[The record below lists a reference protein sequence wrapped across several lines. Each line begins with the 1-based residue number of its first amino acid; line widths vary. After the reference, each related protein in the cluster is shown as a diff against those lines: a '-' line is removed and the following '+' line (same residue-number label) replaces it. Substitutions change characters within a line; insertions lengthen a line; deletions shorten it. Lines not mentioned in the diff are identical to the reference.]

1 METRLSD
8 EHIPLLEFPARHRR
22 EPQLYILEPTS
33 SRMKGSVDAD
43 HRSASRNFVLPEG
56 WTVEEIQRRNSSHI
70 DKTYLSNAGNGTAA
84 SVSKQRRTHVV
95 KKNHRSA
102 TVSKVHS
109 KQVPR
114 LSIWNGT
121 RFETVVI
128 DPQPPKTVKWVFN
141 GPEGNKFSAH
151 VNGSDVSTSVKQTW
165 SETFV
170 SLIQD
175 RY

>member
-1 METRLSD
+1 MRIIALLPGISFCLKDGPLRRFRGET
-8 EHIPLLEFPARHRR
+8 LLILISNH
-22 EPQLYILEPTS
+22 LYWFRSLV
-33 SRMKGSVDAD
+33 SV
-43 HRSASRNFVLPEG
+43 
-56 WTVEEIQRRNSSHI
+56 
-70 DKTYLSNAGNGTAA
+70 KTYLSNAGNGTAA